1 MEERRKAQRH
11 RVLKAGS
18 IGFNRAA
25 GIDCRVRNLSAA
37 GACLEVASAVG
48 IPEYFVLAVESDRLH
63 QACHVIWRNGNR
75 MGVEFCADE
84 QPVPPHAA

>member
-11 RVLKAGS
+11 RVLKAGR

-25 GIDCRVRNLSAA
+25 GIDCRVRNLSEA
-37 GACLEVASAVG
+37 GACLEVASLIG
-48 IPEYFVLAVESDRLH
+48 IPEYFVLGIDSDRLR
-63 QACHVIWRNGNR
+63 QACHVVWRNGSR
-75 MGVEFCADE
+75 LGVEFCADE